1 MTNVVILE
9 SEDHQFCRGM
19 ASIGRLELEYG
30 LTSLGM
36 TSVGRLKSEY
46 LSSQNTDSYALV

>member
-46 LSSQNTDSYALV
+46 